1 MAKFN
6 VVERTTQ
13 RVIKTDVWSKTAAID
28 FADELHAATGLEHEV
43 HKIGVIHISKAVKE
57 ADIDF

>member
-6 VVERTTQ
+6 VVERQTQ
-13 RVIKTDVWSKTAAID
+13 KVIKADVWSKDAAIE
-28 FADELHAATGLEHEV
+28 FADELHASTGKEHEV
-43 HKIGVIHISKAVKE
+43 HKLAVIHISKAVQA